1 MEEELNAVRVEKDLG
16 VVVDDELNFSRH
28 LSEINVANRMV
39 GLIRRTFTTMDES
52 MFKNLFVS
60 LVRPHLEYANQ
71 VWCPYKKR
79 DIAAVEAVQRR
90 ATKMVPGLRTLTYP
104 ERLKKLGLPTLT
116 YRRSRGGMIETF
128 RIITGVYDEGV
139 EDGCVI
145 RHGDVFL
152 SDGNGRTQHMS
163 AGKWGKNSGVRRQA
177 VAKEDYD

>member
-28 LSEINVANRMV
+28 LAEKINVANRMV
-39 GLIRRTFTTMDES
+39 GLIRRTFTAMDET
-52 MFKNLFVS
+52 MFKTLFVS

-90 ATKMVPGLRTLTYP
+90 ATKMVPGLRTLPYP

-116 YRRSRGGMIETF
+116 
-128 RIITGVYDEGV
+128 
-139 EDGCVI
+139 EDLEAI
-145 RHGDVFL
+145 
-152 SDGNGRTQHMS
+152 
-163 AGKWGKNSGVRRQA
+163 
-177 VAKEDYD
+177 